1 MFSNVTKGRIRKG
14 HASSRGY
21 PFMFT
26 NPAYEM
32 SLSFTNICRLTLT
45 TRIFINNIG
54 RHHMWD
60 LIFKG
65 EQRAYSV
72 SINKNAPLL
81 SAFTTNHFS
90 IKDYFH
96 LLLKSVLFPIVILI
110 SWLALISSLYLQ
122 ISLWKKQCPLQLKI
136 TSIPIVLLEILHQ
149 NCLKISSYHQ

>member
-26 NPAYEM
+26 NPTYEM

-54 RHHMWD
+54 RHHKWD

-72 SINKNAPLL
+72 SINKNAPLVNL
-81 SAFTTNHFS
+81 G
-90 IKDYFH
+90 K
-96 LLLKSVLFPIVILI
+96 ILI
-110 SWLALISSLYLQ
+110 HNV
-122 ISLWKKQCPLQLKI
+122 KQ
-136 TSIPIVLLEILHQ
+136 LLFTMMTRIANIGKSNE
-149 NCLKISSYHQ
+149 NG

>member
-14 HASSRGY
+14 HGSSRGY

-26 NPAYEM
+26 NPTYEM

-65 EQRAYSV
+65 EQRAYSI
-72 SINKNAPLL
+72 SINKNAP
-81 SAFTTNHFS
+81 
-90 IKDYFH
+90 
-96 LLLKSVLFPIVILI
+96 
-110 SWLALISSLYLQ
+110 
-122 ISLWKKQCPLQLKI
+122 
-136 TSIPIVLLEILHQ
+136 
-149 NCLKISSYHQ
+149 